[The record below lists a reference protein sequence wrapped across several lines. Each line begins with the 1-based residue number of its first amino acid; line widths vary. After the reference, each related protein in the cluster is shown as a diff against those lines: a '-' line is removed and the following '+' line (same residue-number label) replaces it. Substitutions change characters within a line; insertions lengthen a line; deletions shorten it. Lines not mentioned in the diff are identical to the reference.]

1 MRYFNHGN
9 APPAVINR
17 SPKPTNQQTL
27 FAIAQQLLCPIGEAT
42 IG

>member
-9 APPAVINR
+9 APPASN
-17 SPKPTNQQTL
+17 KPFTATNQQTL
-27 FAIAQQLLCPIGEAT
+27 FAIAQQLLCPSEAT